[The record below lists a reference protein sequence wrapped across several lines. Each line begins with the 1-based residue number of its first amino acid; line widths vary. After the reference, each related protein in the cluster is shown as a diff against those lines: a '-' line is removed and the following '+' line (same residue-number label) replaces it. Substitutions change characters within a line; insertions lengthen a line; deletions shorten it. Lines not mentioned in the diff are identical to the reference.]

1 MKVRAIVSCMI
12 GNALE
17 WYAFV
22 IFGFF
27 APTISQLFF
36 PGSSGTIGL
45 IKAFALFGMAFIARP
60 LGAIIFGHIGDRF
73 SRKNA
78 LLLSIFVMA
87 IPTVLIGCLP
97 TYATIGVFA
106 PILLSV
112 LLVAQ
117 GFAIGGE
124 FTGSMVFTIES
135 APMDQRGFIGSF
147 TTFSCVIGVILGSL
161 VSLLCTTQ
169 FSQEQMLSYGWRLPF
184 IFTLF
189 GTIVGAYIRKNV
201 GEPTEYIAHKAERK
215 NHAFPLKE
223 LFTDHIKSVVC
234 VVLIDFITA
243 IGFFLLVIFLPTYL
257 KSQDYLGLDARY
269 AMQINTFNMIVF
281 ALSTLIGGALSD
293 KYGRKMIFAYVA
305 FIFLIGGYPIFKLLG
320 YNTTYAPLLAQF
332 LLALHMGLFFGVIPA
347 GLSELFPSVI
357 RFTGLSVSHNISMA
371 LFGGSAPLL
380 ATTLIAAM
388 GDIAA
393 PGILLS
399 LAALF
404 CFIGIY
410 YYGDQHRL
418 EQQMN
423 GY

>member
-1 MKVRAIVSCMI
+1 MI

-36 PGSSGTIGL
+36 PGSGGTVGL

-78 LLLSIFVMA
+78 LLLSIFIMA

-97 TYATIGVFA
+97 TYESIGVMA
-106 PILLSV
+106 PILLSI

-124 FTGSMVFTIES
+124 FTGSMVFMIES
-135 APMDQRGFIGSF
+135 APSHQRGLIGSWA
-147 TTFSCVIGVILGSL
+147 TFSCVVGVILGST
-161 VSLLCTTQ
+161 VSLVCTTV
-169 FSQEQMLSYGWRLPF
+169 FTTEEILEGGWRVPF
-184 IFTLF
+184 ILTLV
-189 GTIVGAYIRKNV
+189 GTVVGTYIRKNV
-201 GEPTEYIAHKAERK
+201 GEPQAYMAHKAERK
-215 NHAFPLKE
+215 SHAFPLKE
-223 LFTDHIKSVVC
+223 LFTDHGRSVLS

-257 KSQDYLGLDARY
+257 QSPDYLGLDAGY
-269 AMQINTFNMIVF
+269 AMKINTFNMVVF
-281 ALSTLIGGALSD
+281 ALTTLLGGALSD
-293 KYGRKMIFAYVA
+293 RYGRKVMFMYVA
-305 FIFLIGGYPIFKLLG
+305 GVFLLGGYPLFQLFHIDWEYG
-320 YNTTYAPLLAQF
+320 PLVAQF
-332 LLALHMGLFFGVIPA
+332 ILAVHMGLFFGVIPA
-347 GLSELFPSVI
+347 GLSEIFPSRI

-380 ATTLIAAM
+380 ASSFIALM
-388 GDIAA
+388 NDIAA
-393 PGILLS
+393 PGILLMI
-399 LAALF
+399 AAFF
-404 CFIGIY
+404 CLLGMPLYADRYQEKIV
-410 YYGDQHRL
+410 
-418 EQQMN
+418 
-423 GY
+423 

>member
-1 MKVRAIVSCMI
+1 MFRVILSCMI

-36 PGSSGTIGL
+36 PGSDETVSL

-60 LGAIIFGHIGDRF
+60 LGAIIFGHIGDKF

-97 TYATIGVFA
+97 TYDSIGMLA
-106 PILLSV
+106 PVLLSI

-124 FTGSMVFTIES
+124 FTGSMVFMIES
-135 APMDQRGFIGSF
+135 APIHQRGLIGSWA
-147 TTFSCVIGVILGSL
+147 TFSCVIGVILGSL
-161 VSLLCTTQ
+161 VSLVCTNIFTTQ
-169 FSQEQMLSYGWRLPF
+169 EIIDGGWRIPF
-184 IFTLF
+184 VLTLA
-189 GTIVGAYIRKNV
+189 GTIVGTYIRKNV
-201 GEPTEYIAHKAERK
+201 AEPKDYLDHKAER
-215 NHAFPLKE
+215 NTHAFPLKE
-223 LFTDHIKSVVC
+223 LFKEHGRSVLS

-257 KSQDYLGLDARY
+257 QSSMYLGLDANY
-269 AMQINTFNMIVF
+269 AMTINTINMVVF
-281 ALSTLIGGALSD
+281 ACTTLVGGFLSD
-293 KYGRKMIFAYVA
+293 RVGRKTMFMYVA
-305 FIFLIGGYPIFKLLG
+305 GV
-320 YNTTYAPLLAQF
+320 F
-332 LLALHMGLFFGVIPA
+332 LLAGYPLFQLFHVSWVHGPFMAQFILAVHMGLFFGVIPA
-347 GLSELFPSVI
+347 GLSEIFPSRI

-380 ATTLIAAM
+380 ASSLIRM
-388 GDIAA
+388 TNDIAA
-393 PGILLS
+393 PGFLLMV
-399 LAALF
+399 AAVF
-404 CFIGIY
+404 CLMGMPLY
-410 YYGDQHRL
+410 ADRYR
-418 EQQMN
+418 ERSA
-423 GY
+423 

>member
-1 MKVRAIVSCMI
+1 MVRIILSCMI

-36 PGSSGTIGL
+36 PGSSETVGL

-60 LGAIIFGHIGDRF
+60 LGAIIFGHIGDKF

-97 TYATIGVFA
+97 TYESVGVLA
-106 PILLSV
+106 PVLLSI

-124 FTGSMVFTIES
+124 FTGSMVFMIES
-135 APMDQRGFIGSF
+135 AQPHQRGLIGSWA
-147 TTFSCVIGVILGSL
+147 TFSCVFGVILGSL
-161 VSLLCTTQ
+161 VSLMCTTVY
-169 FSQEQMLSYGWRLPF
+169 SPEEILAGAWRIPF
-184 IFTLF
+184 VLTLA
-189 GTIVGAYIRKNV
+189 GTLVGTYIRKNV
-201 GEPTEYIAHKAERK
+201 AEPKTYLDHKAERK
-215 NHAFPLKE
+215 SHAFPLKE
-223 LFTDHIKSVVC
+223 LFTEHSRSIVS

-257 KSQDYLGLDARY
+257 QSPVYLGLDADY
-269 AMQINTFNMIVF
+269 AMKINTFNMVIF
-281 ALSTLIGGALSD
+281 ALTTLVGGALSD
-293 KYGRKMIFAYVA
+293 RYGRKTVFMYVA
-305 FIFLIGGYPIFKLLG
+305 GILLIGGYPIFQLFHVNWEFG
-320 YNTTYAPLLAQF
+320 PLVAQF
-332 LLALHMGLFFGVIPA
+332 ILAVHIGLFFGVIPA
-347 GLSELFPSVI
+347 GLSEIFPSHL

-380 ATTLIAAM
+380 ATGLIELTH
-388 GDIAA
+388 DLAA
-393 PGILLS
+393 PGILLMV
-399 LAALF
+399 AAVF
-404 CFIGIY
+404 CLMGMPLYEDKYKVKTI
-410 YYGDQHRL
+410 
-418 EQQMN
+418 
-423 GY
+423 